1 MTALL
6 RFLQALACPVLVITM
21 IQTRLAV
28 FAVKSR
34 ASQEALVVCT
44 MVESLPVWHPMGT
57 GTQAYAAYSNMHV
70 CTQYATTILIFVKT
84 TAKEGPAHTPENPV
98 CSAHVR
104 GMGWGTCIV

>member
-1 MTALL
+1 
-6 RFLQALACPVLVITM
+6 M

-70 CTQYATTILIFVKT
+70 CTQYATTILIFVKQLQKKAQPT
-84 TAKEGPAHTPENPV
+84 HQKIQCAVFTLG
-98 CSAHVR
+98 
-104 GMGWGTCIV
+104 GWGGELVLYNYCNI